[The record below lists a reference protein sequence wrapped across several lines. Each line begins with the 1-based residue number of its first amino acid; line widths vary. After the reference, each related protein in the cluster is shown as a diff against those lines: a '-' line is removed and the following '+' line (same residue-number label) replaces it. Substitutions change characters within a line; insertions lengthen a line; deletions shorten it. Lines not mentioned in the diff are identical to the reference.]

1 MSRVIFF
8 LLSWSILVASAQ
20 AAGFD
25 YKLNERLQQI
35 GDGAY
40 VVLGDTEHF
49 TASNGGNVLNTGF
62 IVTEEGVLVV
72 DTGPSLRYGEQLR
85 TLIAEVTD
93 QPIKL
98 VLNTHHHPDH
108 FFGNQAFADVPIA
121 ATAKTRTTMTQN
133 VQGYSDA
140 MYRLVGRAMFGTE
153 YVLPTE
159 TVAAGELKFA
169 QHTIVLHELSGHTE
183 SELVVHD
190 LHSGVL
196 FVGDLVFNRRAATT
210 PHADID
216 VWLES
221 LKTIDEMQFSVIV
234 PGHGPHSESH
244 DAITETA
251 DYLSWLQ
258 RYLHDAAGR
267 GGTAAE
273 ALHQPLP
280 SPFDAL
286 AAMPGEYQRSVHH
299 LFPALEEQSF
309 YQPKSLERN

>member
-1 MSRVIFF
+1 MSRILFV
-8 LLSWSILVASAQ
+8 LLSCSLAVVSAQ

-40 VVLGDTEHF
+40 VVLGDTDHF

-85 TLIAEVTD
+85 ALITEVTE

-121 ATAKTRTTMTQN
+121 ATAKTRTAMAQN
-133 VQGYSDA
+133 VEGYSDA

-159 TVAAGELKFA
+159 TATASELA
-169 QHTIVLHELSGHTE
+169 LGQRTIELHELSGHTE

-196 FVGDLVFNRRAATT
+196 YVGDLVFNQRAATT

-216 VWLES
+216 AWLET
-221 LKTIDEMQFSVIV
+221 LKTIDDMQFSVLV
-234 PGHGPHSESH
+234 PGHGPHSDTH

-251 DYLSWLQ
+251 DYLGWLQ
-258 RYLHDAAGR
+258 TYLRDAAGR

-280 SPFDAL
+280 PPYDAL